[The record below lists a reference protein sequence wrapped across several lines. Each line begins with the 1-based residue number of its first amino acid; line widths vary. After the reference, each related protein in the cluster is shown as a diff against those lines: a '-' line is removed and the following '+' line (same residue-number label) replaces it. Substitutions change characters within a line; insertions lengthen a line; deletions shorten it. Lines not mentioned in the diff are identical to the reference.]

1 MNKSRIRILSINLTL
16 LLVVVAVA
24 WWGWSALHP
33 KAAEVSTTSTTVSM
47 GDVSSTVSAS
57 GTVISP
63 GDIGVSPIVNAQIN
77 KLNVKVGQRV
87 SAGTLMATLENTALA
102 NSVSQA
108 KATLKTT
115 QINYQQSLD
124 ALATAKDSVE
134 QQILLNSTNQVGYQA
149 TIDAAKKT
157 YSDALANTDSSAITY
172 QASVDSAKKALSA
185 ADIKLKN
192 LLWTYQAT
200 NVLDIYGSPIKVPF
214 CKYYMNQFNNEILIN
229 NAATVTSF
237 NTNCTALIAADDAL
251 AAAQSAID
259 AALLAQ
265 KSNLAKDEQSLVS
278 LRTAIASAETAKNNS
293 FQKDLQTLAAAEKA
307 VKSAQYS
314 VDLFKA
320 QQGIA
325 TDTPKDTD
333 LGVAQA
339 ALAVAQKNYDATFVR
354 APVSGT
360 VASIAAGVGQ
370 SAPTSS
376 SSVVGAVTGFI
387 VLTDVS
393 SLQVSA
399 GFSEADAAKLVVGQS
414 ATFSY
419 AALTNVNSS
428 GKLVA
433 IDTLP
438 TTTNGATSYKATFSI
453 DGKVNGLKPGM
464 TATATVKT
472 GSVSNVLQVTSQ
484 AVSIRGRGATVNVL
498 TTKDGKDV
506 ITPTPVVVGLQGDS
520 SVQIISGVKE
530 GTKVVLR
537 SNTSS
542 VGTNGF
548 PSVGVPSG
556 LGGAGL
562 AVQSGGGGNGGGR
575 GGRG

>member
-1 MNKSRIRILSINLTL
+1 MNKSRIRIISINLAL
-16 LLVVVAVA
+16 LLVVVAVG

-33 KAAEVSTTSTTVSM
+33 KAAAVSTTSTTVSM

-102 NSVSQA
+102 NNVSQA

-157 YSDALANTDSSAITY
+157 YSDALNNSDYSATTY
-172 QASVDSAKKALSA
+172 QAAIDSAQRSYDSALTTLKNLEWQYNQTRVLDFVGAILTVDFCKNNMNQWNTYSLSAINSVTTNCTPLLNNSTAVVNAKAALDSAKASA
-185 ADIKLKN
+185 AASI
-192 LLWTYQAT
+192 
-200 NVLDIYGSPIKVPF
+200 
-214 CKYYMNQFNNEILIN
+214 
-229 NAATVTSF
+229 
-237 NTNCTALIAADDAL
+237 
-251 AAAQSAID
+251 
-259 AALLAQ
+259 
-265 KSNLAKDEQSLVS
+265 AKDEQNLVT

-325 TDTPKDTD
+325 TDAPKDTD

-453 DGKVNGLKPGM
+453 DGKVDGLKPGM

-520 SVQIISGVKE
+520 SVEIISGVKE
-530 GTKVVLR
+530 
-537 SNTSS
+537 
-542 VGTNGF
+542 
-548 PSVGVPSG
+548 
-556 LGGAGL
+556 
-562 AVQSGGGGNGGGR
+562 
-575 GGRG
+575 

>member
-1 MNKSRIRILSINLTL
+1 
-16 LLVVVAVA
+16 
-24 WWGWSALHP
+24 
-33 KAAEVSTTSTTVSM
+33 
-47 GDVSSTVSAS
+47 
-57 GTVISP
+57 
-63 GDIGVSPIVNAQIN
+63 
-77 KLNVKVGQRV
+77 
-87 SAGTLMATLENTALA
+87 
-102 NSVSQA
+102 VSQA

-115 QINYQQSLD
+115 QIQLSQLVAAIKTASDNAFNNDRTYGQDIENTRRALDEATSTAELKAKNYQLTVD
-124 ALATAKDSVE
+124 TALATLNQAKSIYFSYADFYGPSGITLSWCASLNTINSNCTTLINDNNAYLSAQKSYDSA
-134 QQILLNSTNQVGYQA
+134 LNNQKLSLA
-149 TIDAAKKT
+149 TDTSNLITLNENWIAALTAQRLGRLK
-157 YSDALANTDSSAITY
+157 DLAAITTAQ
-172 QASVDSAKKALSA
+172 QA
-185 ADIKLKN
+185 
-192 LLWTYQAT
+192 
-200 NVLDIYGSPIKVPF
+200 LDIY
-214 CKYYMNQFNNEILIN
+214 
-229 NAATVTSF
+229 
-237 NTNCTALIAADDAL
+237 
-251 AAAQSAID
+251 
-259 AALLAQ
+259 
-265 KSNLAKDEQSLVS
+265 
-278 LRTAIASAETAKNNS
+278 
-293 FQKDLQTLAAAEKA
+293 
-307 VKSAQYS
+307 
-314 VDLFKA
+314 KA

-325 TDTPKDTD
+325 TDAPKDTD

-453 DGKVNGLKPGM
+453 DGKVDGLKPGM

-520 SVQIISGVKE
+520 SVEIISGVKE

-562 AVQSGGGGNGGGR
+562 AVQGGGGGNGGGR

>member
-1 MNKSRIRILSINLTL
+1 MNKSRIRIISINLAL
-16 LLVVVAVA
+16 LLVVVAVG

-33 KAAEVSTTSTTVSM
+33 KAAAVSTTSTTVSM

-115 QINYQQSLD
+115 QIQLTQLV
-124 ALATAKDSVE
+124 TAVKTASDNAVNNQNTYIQNIASSKKLLEKYKSDSE
-134 QQILLNSTNQVGYQA
+134 ANKITLQA
-149 TIDAAKKT
+149 
-157 YSDALANTDSSAITY
+157 AI
-172 QASVDSAKKALSA
+172 DSAKSTLAYDQINRDNYFRTWSPYGFTVVYCQNLNYYGVNTTTTNDAFSHCNTILSNESSLVTDNAKVIA
-185 ADIKLKN
+185 AELAYKTGIKKDADLISDGEIAVTSAVNAQTIGLVKD
-192 LLWTYQAT
+192 QAAIT
-200 NVLDIYGSPIKVPF
+200 TAQQALDIY
-214 CKYYMNQFNNEILIN
+214 
-229 NAATVTSF
+229 
-237 NTNCTALIAADDAL
+237 
-251 AAAQSAID
+251 
-259 AALLAQ
+259 
-265 KSNLAKDEQSLVS
+265 
-278 LRTAIASAETAKNNS
+278 
-293 FQKDLQTLAAAEKA
+293 
-307 VKSAQYS
+307 
-314 VDLFKA
+314 KA
-320 QQGIA
+320 QQGIS
-325 TDTPKDTD
+325 TDTPTESD
-333 LGVAQA
+333 LGVAQS

-376 SSVVGAVTGFI
+376 SSVVGGVTGFI

-393 SLQVSA
+393 LLQVSA

-453 DGKVNGLKPGM
+453 DGKVDGLKPGM

-520 SVQIISGVKE
+520 SVQIISGVKA

-562 AVQSGGGGNGGGR
+562 AVQGGGGGNGGGR